1 MGYRGISDFRSDT
14 VTRPTE
20 EMRKAVYE
28 AEVGDDVMRD
38 DPTVLRLEEL
48 AAELMGKEAALF
60 VPSGT
65 MGNTIALK
73 IAVGEGYEVLVEE
86 KSHIYNFESGNV
98 ARIVGALPRP
108 LPSNR
113 GEIPLEVL
121 EENFH
126 IGERVHVPPTR
137 ALALEDT
144 HNYWGGAVLS
154 LDYLEKAY
162 RFTREKG
169 IHLHLDGARIFNA
182 AIAQG
187 VETKE
192 IARYS
197 DTVMFC
203 ISKGLSAPV
212 GSLLAGPKEF
222 IEQAIS
228 VRKYLGGGMRQVGIL
243 AAAGIVALTRM
254 VDRLAEDHSRAK
266 KLARGLSGIK
276 GIEINPDEV
285 QTNIV
290 IFKLT
295 SMEVP
300 RFLEEL
306 KKEGVLALGFGPSR
320 VRMVLHKDI
329 DDQDV
334 EKALRAISR
343 IVSL

>member
-1 MGYRGISDFRSDT
+1 
-14 VTRPTE
+14 
-20 EMRKAVYE
+20 
-28 AEVGDDVMRD
+28 
-38 DPTVLRLEEL
+38 
-48 AAELMGKEAALF
+48 
-60 VPSGT
+60 
-65 MGNTIALK
+65 
-73 IAVGEGYEVLVEE
+73 
-86 KSHIYNFESGNV
+86 
-98 ARIVGALPRP
+98 
-108 LPSNR
+108 
-113 GEIPLEVL
+113 
-121 EENFH
+121 
-126 IGERVHVPPTR
+126 
-137 ALALEDT
+137 
-144 HNYWGGAVLS
+144 
-154 LDYLEKAY
+154 
-162 RFTREKG
+162 
-169 IHLHLDGARIFNA
+169 
-182 AIAQG
+182 
-187 VETKE
+187 
-192 IARYS
+192 
-197 DTVMFC
+197 
-203 ISKGLSAPV
+203 
-212 GSLLAGPKEF
+212 
-222 IEQAIS
+222 
-228 VRKYLGGGMRQVGIL
+228 MRQVGIL